1 LPLKLCQTFTYKT
14 LSQPGNRDLLL
25 KGMLQTGVQAK
36 EQNLS
41 VFNRS
46 VQSDATGK
54 VNKKKNDK
62 SPVEKMR
69 LEAQR
74 LAAVQAYRD
83 MKVRNNKNR
92 S

>member
-1 LPLKLCQTFTYKT
+1 
-14 LSQPGNRDLLL
+14 
-25 KGMLQTGVQAK
+25 MLQKDVQVP
-36 EQNLS
+36 EQKVS
-41 VFNRS
+41 VFNR
-46 VQSDATGK
+46 VVRSDALGK

-62 SPVEKMR
+62 SPGEKRR

-83 MKVRNNKNR
+83 MKARNKNK